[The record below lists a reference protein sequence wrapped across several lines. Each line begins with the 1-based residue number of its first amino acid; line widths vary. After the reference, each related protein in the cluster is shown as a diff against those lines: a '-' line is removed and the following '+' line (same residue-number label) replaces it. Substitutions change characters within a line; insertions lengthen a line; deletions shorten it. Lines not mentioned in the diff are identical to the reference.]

1 MTGFPNNDTSTLAGM
16 VQYHRLRAVVQ
27 SGPKSQEHE
36 LLVYYTISNQGTT
49 TLVVAP
55 ARGSTCL
62 DLRCS
67 GRTIR

>member
-36 LLVYYTISNQGTT
+36 LLVYYAISNEGTT
-49 TLVVAP
+49 ALVVAP
-55 ARGSTCL
+55 ARGSTCF
-62 DLRCS
+62 DLRCT
-67 GRTIR
+67 GRAIR